1 MEVTYEEAKQIVE
14 DKLINKTEYRTYEE
28 LSEILFGEG
37 NCFNESE
44 VRKRMYG
51 MKRMIELY
59 DQSKSNSAHP
69 QNDILELQIAKRELE
84 AAKIQFRDERA
95 AWNKQNAIEARVSQK
110 LNYLEQSLKEF
121 GEQKYTPPFPTVCVE
136 IGDNDLL
143 VILSDLHI
151 GQCFSSQWG
160 EYNSDIA
167 KERLE
172 QYVTQIIQIAT
183 LHHCQNCYISI
194 QGDLISGNIHR
205 SIQVTNR
212 ENVIDQIK
220 VASELITNF
229 CYALSQLFDNI
240 YVFNVSGNHSRID
253 KKEDAIHDERLDD
266 LIGWIVSSSLSH
278 CTNIFFPKTNIDI
291 GIASII
297 IRGKE
302 YCSVHGDYD
311 DYSMTGVSKLCMMLH
326 RIPYAILYGHLHH
339 CSVNEANGVKMVMS
353 GSLAG
358 SGDAHTIEK
367 RLSGKPSQMVCVCS
381 SRGIEAYY
389 PIEFS

>member
-1 MEVTYEEAKQIVE
+1 MEATYEEAKKIVE

-51 MKRMIELY
+51 MKRMIELHDKY
-59 DQSKSNSAHP
+59 EKTPA
-69 QNDILELQIAKRELE
+69 QNNDVIEIQLAKRELE
-84 AAKIQFRDERA
+84 AAKVQFRDERA
-95 AWNKQNAIEARVSQK
+95 AWNRQNTIDARVNQK
-110 LNYLEQSLKEF
+110 LDYLETVLKES
-121 GEQKYTPPFPTVCVE
+121 GERIYISSPVEVCV
-136 IGDNDLL
+136 GSSDNDLL

-151 GQCFSSQWG
+151 GAAFSSEWG

-167 KERLE
+167 TRRLNQYIREIVKIAERHNSE
-172 QYVTQIIQIAT
+172 
-183 LHHCQNCYISI
+183 NCFVSI
-194 QGDLISGNIHR
+194 QGDLISGNIHK

-220 VASELITNF
+220 IAANLITDF
-229 CYALSQLFDNI
+229 CFELSNYFKKVTI
-240 YVFNVSGNHSRID
+240 TNVSGNHSRID
-253 KKEDAIHDERLDD
+253 KKEDALHSERLDD
-266 LIGWIVSSSLSH
+266 LIGWIVKNSLSH
-278 CTNIFFPKTNIDI
+278 INKITFKENNLDI
-291 GIASII
+291 GIASID

-302 YCSVHGDYD
+302 YIAVHGDYD
-311 DYSMTGVSKLCMMLH
+311 SYSSSGVSNLCMMIH

-339 CSVNEANGVKMVMS
+339 CSVDEVNGVKMVRG

-358 SGDAHTIEK
+358 SGDAFTIEK

-381 SRGIEAYY
+381 SAGIEAYY
-389 PIEFS
+389 PVELN

>member
-1 MEVTYEEAKQIVE
+1 MEATYEEAKKIVE

-51 MKRMIELY
+51 MKRMIELHDKY
-59 DQSKSNSAHP
+59 ESNSTP
-69 QNDILELQIAKRELE
+69 NNDVIEIQLAKRELE
-84 AAKIQFRDERA
+84 AAKVQFRDERA
-95 AWNKQNAIEARVSQK
+95 AWNRQNTIDARVNQK
-110 LNYLEQSLKEF
+110 LDYLETVLKES
-121 GEQKYTPPFPTVCVE
+121 GERMYIPSPVEVCV
-136 IGDNDLL
+136 GNSDNDLL

-151 GQCFSSQWG
+151 GAAFSSEWG

-167 KERLE
+167 TRRLNQYIREIVKIAERHNSE
-172 QYVTQIIQIAT
+172 
-183 LHHCQNCYISI
+183 NCFVSI
-194 QGDLISGNIHR
+194 QGDLISGNIHK

-220 VASELITNF
+220 IAANLITNF
-229 CYALSQLFDNI
+229 CFELSNYFKKVTI
-240 YVFNVSGNHSRID
+240 TNVSGNHSRID
-253 KKEDAIHDERLDD
+253 KKEDALHSERLDD
-266 LIGWIVSSSLSH
+266 LIGWIVKNSLSH
-278 CTNIFFPKTNIDI
+278 INKITFKENNLDI
-291 GIASII
+291 GIASID

-302 YCSVHGDYD
+302 YIAVHGDYD
-311 DYSMTGVSKLCMMLH
+311 SYSSSGVSNLCMMIH

-339 CSVNEANGVKMVMS
+339 CSVDEVNGVKMVRG

-358 SGDAHTIEK
+358 SGDAFTIEK

-381 SRGIEAYY
+381 SSGIEAYY
-389 PIEFS
+389 PVELN

>member
-1 MEVTYEEAKQIVE
+1 MEATYEEAKKIVE

-51 MKRMIELY
+51 MKRMIELHDKY
-59 DQSKSNSAHP
+59 EKTPA
-69 QNDILELQIAKRELE
+69 QNNDVIEIQLAKRELE
-84 AAKIQFRDERA
+84 AAKVQFRDERA
-95 AWNKQNAIEARVSQK
+95 AWNRQNTIDARVNQK
-110 LNYLEQSLKEF
+110 LDYLETVLKES
-121 GEQKYTPPFPTVCVE
+121 GERIYISSPVEVC
-136 IGDNDLL
+136 IGNSDNDLL

-151 GQCFSSQWG
+151 GAAFSSEWG

-167 KERLE
+167 TRRLNQYIREIVKIAERHNSE
-172 QYVTQIIQIAT
+172 
-183 LHHCQNCYISI
+183 NCFVSI
-194 QGDLISGNIHR
+194 QGDLISGNIHK

-220 VASELITNF
+220 IAANLITDF
-229 CYALSQLFDNI
+229 CFELSNYFKKVTI
-240 YVFNVSGNHSRID
+240 TNVSGNHSRID
-253 KKEDAIHDERLDD
+253 KKEDAIHSERLDD
-266 LIGWIVSSSLSH
+266 LIGWIVKNSLSH
-278 CTNIFFPKTNIDI
+278 INKITFKENNLDI
-291 GIASII
+291 GIASID

-302 YCSVHGDYD
+302 YIAVHGDYD
-311 DYSMTGVSKLCMMLH
+311 SYSPSGVSNLCMMIH

-339 CSVNEANGVKMVMS
+339 CSLDEVNGVKMVRG

-358 SGDAHTIEK
+358 SGDAFTIEK

-381 SRGIEAYY
+381 SAGIEAYY
-389 PIEFS
+389 PVELN

>member
-1 MEVTYEEAKQIVE
+1 MEATYEEAKQIVE

-51 MKRMIELY
+51 MKRMIELHDKY
-59 DQSKSNSAHP
+59 ESNSTSN
-69 QNDILELQIAKRELE
+69 NDVIEIQLAKRELE
-84 AAKIQFRDERA
+84 AAKVQFRDERA
-95 AWNKQNAIEARVSQK
+95 AWNRQNAIDARVNQK
-110 LNYLEQSLKEF
+110 LDYLETVLKES
-121 GEQKYTPPFPTVCVE
+121 GERIYIPSPFEVCV
-136 IGDNDLL
+136 GNSDNDLL

-151 GQCFSSQWG
+151 GAAFSSEWG

-167 KERLE
+167 TRRLNQYIREIVKIAERHNSE
-172 QYVTQIIQIAT
+172 
-183 LHHCQNCYISI
+183 NCFVSI
-194 QGDLISGNIHR
+194 QGDLISGNIHK

-220 VASELITNF
+220 IAANLITDF
-229 CYALSQLFDNI
+229 CFELSNYFKKVTI
-240 YVFNVSGNHSRID
+240 TNVSGNHSRID
-253 KKEDAIHDERLDD
+253 KKEDAIHSERLDD
-266 LIGWIVSSSLSH
+266 LIGWIVKNSLSH
-278 CTNIFFPKTNIDI
+278 INKITFKENNLDI
-291 GIASII
+291 GIASID

-302 YCSVHGDYD
+302 YIAVHGDYD
-311 DYSMTGVSKLCMMLH
+311 SYSSSGVSNLCMMIH

-339 CSVNEANGVKMVMS
+339 CSVDEVNGVKMVRG

-358 SGDAHTIEK
+358 SGDTFTIEK

-381 SRGIEAYY
+381 SAGIEAYY
-389 PIEFS
+389 PVELN

>member
-1 MEVTYEEAKQIVE
+1 MEATYEEAKKIVE

-51 MKRMIELY
+51 MKRMIELHDKY
-59 DQSKSNSAHP
+59 EKTPA
-69 QNDILELQIAKRELE
+69 QNNDVIEIQLAKRELE
-84 AAKIQFRDERA
+84 AAKVQFRDERA
-95 AWNKQNAIEARVSQK
+95 AWNRQNTIDARVNQK
-110 LNYLEQSLKEF
+110 LDYLESVIKES
-121 GEQKYTPPFPTVCVE
+121 GERIYTPSPVEVCV
-136 IGDNDLL
+136 GNSDNDLL

-151 GQCFSSQWG
+151 GASFSSEWG

-167 KERLE
+167 TRRLNQYIREIVKIAERHNSE
-172 QYVTQIIQIAT
+172 
-183 LHHCQNCYISI
+183 NCFVSI
-194 QGDLISGNIHR
+194 QGDLISGNIHK

-220 VASELITNF
+220 IAANLITDF
-229 CYALSQLFDNI
+229 CFELSNYFKKVTI
-240 YVFNVSGNHSRID
+240 TNVSGNHSRID
-253 KKEDAIHDERLDD
+253 KKEDAIHSERLDD
-266 LIGWIVSSSLSH
+266 LIGWIVKNSLSH
-278 CTNIFFPKTNIDI
+278 INKITFKENNLDI
-291 GIASII
+291 GIASID

-302 YCSVHGDYD
+302 YIAVHGDYD
-311 DYSMTGVSKLCMMLH
+311 SYSSSGVSNLCMMIH

-339 CSVNEANGVKMVMS
+339 CSVDEVNGVKMVRG

-358 SGDAHTIEK
+358 SGDAFTIEK

-381 SRGIEAYY
+381 SAGIEAYY
-389 PIEFS
+389 PVELN

>member
-1 MEVTYEEAKQIVE
+1 MEATYEEAKQIVK

-51 MKRMIELY
+51 MKRMIELHDKY
-59 DQSKSNSAHP
+59 ESNSTSN
-69 QNDILELQIAKRELE
+69 NDVIEIQLAKRELE
-84 AAKIQFRDERA
+84 AAKVQFRDERA
-95 AWNKQNAIEARVSQK
+95 AWNRQNAIDARVNQK
-110 LNYLEQSLKEF
+110 LDYLETVLKES
-121 GEQKYTPPFPTVCVE
+121 GERIYIPSPFEVCV
-136 IGDNDLL
+136 GNSDNDLL

-151 GQCFSSQWG
+151 GAAFSSEWG

-167 KERLE
+167 TRRLNQYIREIVKIAERHNSE
-172 QYVTQIIQIAT
+172 
-183 LHHCQNCYISI
+183 NCFVSI
-194 QGDLISGNIHR
+194 QGDLISGNIHK

-220 VASELITNF
+220 IAANLITDF
-229 CYALSQLFDNI
+229 CFELSNYFKKVTI
-240 YVFNVSGNHSRID
+240 TNVSGNHSRID
-253 KKEDAIHDERLDD
+253 KKEDAIHSERLDD
-266 LIGWIVSSSLSH
+266 LIGWIVKNSLSH
-278 CTNIFFPKTNIDI
+278 INKITFKENNLDI
-291 GIASII
+291 GIASID

-302 YCSVHGDYD
+302 YIAVHGDYD
-311 DYSMTGVSKLCMMLH
+311 SYSSSGVSNLCMMIH

-339 CSVNEANGVKMVMS
+339 CSVDEVNGVKMVRG

-358 SGDAHTIEK
+358 SGDAFTIEK

-381 SRGIEAYY
+381 SAGIEAYY
-389 PIEFS
+389 PVELN

>member
-1 MEVTYEEAKQIVE
+1 MEATYEEAKKIVE

-51 MKRMIELY
+51 MKRMIELHDKY
-59 DQSKSNSAHP
+59 EKNSTP
-69 QNDILELQIAKRELE
+69 NNDVIEIQLAKRELE
-84 AAKIQFRDERA
+84 AAKVQFRDERA
-95 AWNKQNAIEARVSQK
+95 AWNRQNTIDARVNQK
-110 LNYLEQSLKEF
+110 LDYLESVLKES
-121 GEQKYTPPFPTVCVE
+121 GERIYTPSPVEVCV
-136 IGDNDLL
+136 GNSDNDLL

-151 GQCFSSQWG
+151 GAAFSSEWG

-167 KERLE
+167 TRRLNQYIREIVKIAERHNSE
-172 QYVTQIIQIAT
+172 
-183 LHHCQNCYISI
+183 NCFVSI
-194 QGDLISGNIHR
+194 QGDLISGNIHK

-220 VASELITNF
+220 IAANLITDF
-229 CYALSQLFDNI
+229 CFELSNYFKKVTI
-240 YVFNVSGNHSRID
+240 TNVSGNHSRID
-253 KKEDAIHDERLDD
+253 KKEDALHSERLDD
-266 LIGWIVSSSLSH
+266 LIGWIVKNSLSH
-278 CTNIFFPKTNIDI
+278 INKITFKENNLDI
-291 GIASII
+291 GIASID

-302 YCSVHGDYD
+302 YIAVHGDYD
-311 DYSMTGVSKLCMMLH
+311 SYSSSGVSNLCMMIH

-339 CSVNEANGVKMVMS
+339 CSVDEVNGVKMVRG

-358 SGDAHTIEK
+358 SGDAFTIEK

-381 SRGIEAYY
+381 SAGIEAYY
-389 PIEFS
+389 PVDLN

>member
-1 MEVTYEEAKQIVE
+1 MEATYEEAKKIVE

-51 MKRMIELY
+51 MKRMIELHDKY
-59 DQSKSNSAHP
+59 EKNSTP
-69 QNDILELQIAKRELE
+69 NNDVIEIQLAKRELE
-84 AAKIQFRDERA
+84 AAKVQFRDERA
-95 AWNKQNAIEARVSQK
+95 AWNRQNTIDARVNQK
-110 LNYLEQSLKEF
+110 LDYLETVLKES
-121 GEQKYTPPFPTVCVE
+121 GERIYISSPVEVCV
-136 IGDNDLL
+136 GSSDNDLL

-151 GQCFSSQWG
+151 GAAFSSEWG

-167 KERLE
+167 TRRLNQYIREIVKIAERHNSE
-172 QYVTQIIQIAT
+172 
-183 LHHCQNCYISI
+183 NCFVSI
-194 QGDLISGNIHR
+194 QGDLISGNIHK

-220 VASELITNF
+220 IAANLITDF
-229 CYALSQLFDNI
+229 CFELSNYFKKVTI
-240 YVFNVSGNHSRID
+240 TNVSGNHSRID
-253 KKEDAIHDERLDD
+253 KKEDALHSERLDD
-266 LIGWIVSSSLSH
+266 LIGWIVKNSLSH
-278 CTNIFFPKTNIDI
+278 INKITFKENNLDI
-291 GIASII
+291 GIASID

-302 YCSVHGDYD
+302 YIAVHGDYD
-311 DYSMTGVSKLCMMLH
+311 SYSSSGVSNLCMMIH

-339 CSVNEANGVKMVMS
+339 CSVDEVNGVKMVRG

-358 SGDAHTIEK
+358 SGDAFTIEK

-381 SRGIEAYY
+381 SSGIEAYY
-389 PIEFS
+389 PVELN

>member
-1 MEVTYEEAKQIVE
+1 MEATYEEAKQIVE

-51 MKRMIELY
+51 MKRMIELHDKY
-59 DQSKSNSAHP
+59 ENNSTP
-69 QNDILELQIAKRELE
+69 NNDVIEIRLAKRELE
-84 AAKIQFRDERA
+84 AAKVQFRDERA
-95 AWNKQNAIEARVSQK
+95 AWNRQNTIDARVNQK
-110 LNYLEQSLKEF
+110 LDYLESVLKES
-121 GEQKYTPPFPTVCVE
+121 GERIYTPSPVEVCV
-136 IGDNDLL
+136 GNSDNDLL

-151 GQCFSSQWG
+151 GAAFSSEWG

-167 KERLE
+167 TRRLNQYIREIVKIAERHNSE
-172 QYVTQIIQIAT
+172 
-183 LHHCQNCYISI
+183 NCFVSI
-194 QGDLISGNIHR
+194 QGDLISGNIHK

-220 VASELITNF
+220 IAANLITDF
-229 CYALSQLFDNI
+229 CFELSNYFKKI
-240 YVFNVSGNHSRID
+240 TITNVSGNHSRID
-253 KKEDAIHDERLDD
+253 KKEDALHSERLDD
-266 LIGWIVSSSLSH
+266 LIGWIVKNSLSH
-278 CTNIFFPKTNIDI
+278 INKITFKENNLDI
-291 GIASII
+291 GIASID

-302 YCSVHGDYD
+302 YIAVHGDYD
-311 DYSMTGVSKLCMMLH
+311 SYSSSGVSNLCMMIH

-339 CSVNEANGVKMVMS
+339 CSVDEVNGVKMVRG

-358 SGDAHTIEK
+358 SGDAFTIEK

-381 SRGIEAYY
+381 SSGIEAYY
-389 PIEFS
+389 PVELN

>member
-1 MEVTYEEAKQIVE
+1 MEATYEEAKKIVE

-51 MKRMIELY
+51 MKRMIELHDKY
-59 DQSKSNSAHP
+59 ENNQTSN
-69 QNDILELQIAKRELE
+69 NDVIEIQLAKRELE
-84 AAKIQFRDERA
+84 AAKVQFRDERA
-95 AWNKQNAIEARVSQK
+95 AWNRQNTIDARVNQK
-110 LNYLEQSLKEF
+110 LDYLESVLKES
-121 GEQKYTPPFPTVCVE
+121 GERIYTPSPVEVCV
-136 IGDNDLL
+136 GNSDNDLL

-151 GQCFSSQWG
+151 GAAFSSEWG

-167 KERLE
+167 TRRLNQYIREIVKIAERHNSE
-172 QYVTQIIQIAT
+172 
-183 LHHCQNCYISI
+183 NCFVSI
-194 QGDLISGNIHR
+194 QGDLISGNIHK

-220 VASELITNF
+220 IAANLITDF
-229 CYALSQLFDNI
+229 CFELSNYFKKVTI
-240 YVFNVSGNHSRID
+240 TNVSGNHSRID
-253 KKEDAIHDERLDD
+253 KKEDALHSERLDD
-266 LIGWIVSSSLSH
+266 LIGWIVKNSLSH
-278 CTNIFFPKTNIDI
+278 INKITFKENNLDI
-291 GIASII
+291 GIASID

-302 YCSVHGDYD
+302 YIAVHGDYD
-311 DYSMTGVSKLCMMLH
+311 SYSSSGVSNLCMMIH

-339 CSVNEANGVKMVMS
+339 CSVDEVNGVKMVRG

-358 SGDAHTIEK
+358 SGDAFTIEK

-381 SRGIEAYY
+381 SAGIEAYY
-389 PIEFS
+389 PVELN

>member
-1 MEVTYEEAKQIVE
+1 MEATYEEAKKIVE

-51 MKRMIELY
+51 MKRMIELHDKY
-59 DQSKSNSAHP
+59 EKTPA
-69 QNDILELQIAKRELE
+69 QNNDVIEIQLAKRELE
-84 AAKIQFRDERA
+84 AAKVQFRDERA
-95 AWNKQNAIEARVSQK
+95 AWNRQNTIDARVNQK
-110 LNYLEQSLKEF
+110 LDYLETVLKES
-121 GEQKYTPPFPTVCVE
+121 GERIYISSPVEVCV
-136 IGDNDLL
+136 GSSDNDLL

-151 GQCFSSQWG
+151 GASFSSEWG

-167 KERLE
+167 TRRLNQYIREIVKIAERHNSE
-172 QYVTQIIQIAT
+172 
-183 LHHCQNCYISI
+183 NCFVSI
-194 QGDLISGNIHR
+194 QGDLISGNIHK

-220 VASELITNF
+220 IAANLITDF
-229 CYALSQLFDNI
+229 CFELSNYFKKVTI
-240 YVFNVSGNHSRID
+240 TNVSGNHSRID
-253 KKEDAIHDERLDD
+253 KKEDAIHSERLDD
-266 LIGWIVSSSLSH
+266 LIGWIVKNSLSH
-278 CTNIFFPKTNIDI
+278 INKITFKENNLDI
-291 GIASII
+291 GIASID

-302 YCSVHGDYD
+302 YIAVHGDYD
-311 DYSMTGVSKLCMMLH
+311 SYSPSGVSNLCMMIH

-339 CSVNEANGVKMVMS
+339 CSVDEVNGVKMVRG

-358 SGDAHTIEK
+358 SGDAFTIEK

-381 SRGIEAYY
+381 SSGIEAYY
-389 PIEFS
+389 PVELN

>member
-1 MEVTYEEAKQIVE
+1 MEATYEEAKKIVE

-51 MKRMIELY
+51 MKRMIELHDKY
-59 DQSKSNSAHP
+59 ESNSTP
-69 QNDILELQIAKRELE
+69 NNDVIEIQLAKRELE
-84 AAKIQFRDERA
+84 AAKVQFRDERA
-95 AWNKQNAIEARVSQK
+95 AWNRQNTIDARVNQK
-110 LNYLEQSLKEF
+110 LDYLESVLKES
-121 GEQKYTPPFPTVCVE
+121 GERIYIPSPVEVCV
-136 IGDNDLL
+136 GNSDNDLL

-151 GQCFSSQWG
+151 GAAFSSEWG

-167 KERLE
+167 TRRLNQYIREIVKIAERHNSE
-172 QYVTQIIQIAT
+172 
-183 LHHCQNCYISI
+183 NCFVSI
-194 QGDLISGNIHR
+194 QGDLISGNIHK

-220 VASELITNF
+220 IAANLITDF
-229 CYALSQLFDNI
+229 CFELSNYFKKVTI
-240 YVFNVSGNHSRID
+240 TNVSGNHSRID
-253 KKEDAIHDERLDD
+253 KKEDAIHSERLDD
-266 LIGWIVSSSLSH
+266 LIGWIVKNSLSH
-278 CTNIFFPKTNIDI
+278 INKITFKENNLDI
-291 GIASII
+291 GIASID

-302 YCSVHGDYD
+302 YIAVHGDYD
-311 DYSMTGVSKLCMMLH
+311 SYSPSGVSNLCMMIH

-339 CSVNEANGVKMVMS
+339 CSVDEVNGVKMVRG

-358 SGDAHTIEK
+358 SGDAFTIEK

-381 SRGIEAYY
+381 SAGIEAYY
-389 PIEFS
+389 PVELN

>member
-1 MEVTYEEAKQIVE
+1 MEATYEEAKKIVE

-51 MKRMIELY
+51 MKRMIELHDKY
-59 DQSKSNSAHP
+59 ESNSTP
-69 QNDILELQIAKRELE
+69 NNDVIEIQLAKRELE
-84 AAKIQFRDERA
+84 AAKVQFRDERA
-95 AWNKQNAIEARVSQK
+95 AWNRQNTIDARVNQK
-110 LNYLEQSLKEF
+110 LDYLESVLKES
-121 GEQKYTPPFPTVCVE
+121 GERIYTPSPVEVCV
-136 IGDNDLL
+136 GNSDNDLL

-151 GQCFSSQWG
+151 GAAFSSEWG

-167 KERLE
+167 TRRLNQYIREIVKIAERHNSE
-172 QYVTQIIQIAT
+172 
-183 LHHCQNCYISI
+183 NCFVSI
-194 QGDLISGNIHR
+194 QGDLISGSIHK

-220 VASELITNF
+220 IAANLITDF
-229 CYALSQLFDNI
+229 CFELSNYFKKVTI
-240 YVFNVSGNHSRID
+240 TNVSGNHSRID
-253 KKEDAIHDERLDD
+253 KKEDAIHSERLDD
-266 LIGWIVSSSLSH
+266 LIGWIVKNSLSH
-278 CTNIFFPKTNIDI
+278 INKITFKENNLDI
-291 GIASII
+291 GIASID

-302 YCSVHGDYD
+302 YIAVHGDYD
-311 DYSMTGVSKLCMMLH
+311 SYSPSGVSNLCMMIH

-339 CSVNEANGVKMVMS
+339 CSVDEVNGVKMVRG

-358 SGDAHTIEK
+358 SGDAFTIEK

-381 SRGIEAYY
+381 SSGIEAYY
-389 PIEFS
+389 PVELN

>member
-1 MEVTYEEAKQIVE
+1 MEATYEEAKKIVE

-51 MKRMIELY
+51 MKRMIELHDKY
-59 DQSKSNSAHP
+59 ENNSTP
-69 QNDILELQIAKRELE
+69 NNDVIEIQLAKRELE
-84 AAKIQFRDERA
+84 AAKVQFRDERA
-95 AWNKQNAIEARVSQK
+95 AWNRQNAIDARVNQK
-110 LNYLEQSLKEF
+110 LDYLETVLKES
-121 GEQKYTPPFPTVCVE
+121 GERIYIPSPFEVCV
-136 IGDNDLL
+136 GNSDNDLL

-151 GQCFSSQWG
+151 GAAFSSEWG

-167 KERLE
+167 TRRLNQYIREIVKIAERHNSE
-172 QYVTQIIQIAT
+172 
-183 LHHCQNCYISI
+183 NCFVSI
-194 QGDLISGNIHR
+194 QGDLISGNIHK

-220 VASELITNF
+220 IAANLITDF
-229 CYALSQLFDNI
+229 CFELSNYFKKVTI
-240 YVFNVSGNHSRID
+240 TNVSGNHSRID
-253 KKEDAIHDERLDD
+253 KKEDALHSERLDD
-266 LIGWIVSSSLSH
+266 LIGWIVKNSLSH
-278 CTNIFFPKTNIDI
+278 INKITFKENNLDI
-291 GIASII
+291 GIASID

-302 YCSVHGDYD
+302 YIAVHGDYD
-311 DYSMTGVSKLCMMLH
+311 SYSSSGVSNLCMMIH

-339 CSVNEANGVKMVMS
+339 CSVDEVNGVKMVRG

-358 SGDAHTIEK
+358 SGDTFTIEK

-381 SRGIEAYY
+381 SAGIEAYY
-389 PIEFS
+389 PVELN

>member
-1 MEVTYEEAKQIVE
+1 MEATYEEAKKIVE

-51 MKRMIELY
+51 MKRMIELHDKY
-59 DQSKSNSAHP
+59 EKTPA
-69 QNDILELQIAKRELE
+69 QNNDVIEIQLAKRELE
-84 AAKIQFRDERA
+84 AAKVQFRDERA
-95 AWNKQNAIEARVSQK
+95 AWNRQNTIDARVNQK
-110 LNYLEQSLKEF
+110 LDYLETVLKES
-121 GEQKYTPPFPTVCVE
+121 GERIYISSPVEVCV
-136 IGDNDLL
+136 GSSDNDLL

-151 GQCFSSQWG
+151 GASFSSEWG

-167 KERLE
+167 TRRLNQYIREIVKIAERHNSE
-172 QYVTQIIQIAT
+172 
-183 LHHCQNCYISI
+183 NCFVSI
-194 QGDLISGNIHR
+194 QGDLISGNIHK

-220 VASELITNF
+220 IAANLITDF
-229 CYALSQLFDNI
+229 CFELSNYFKKVTI
-240 YVFNVSGNHSRID
+240 TNVSGNHSRID
-253 KKEDAIHDERLDD
+253 KKEDAIHSERLDD
-266 LIGWIVSSSLSH
+266 LIGWIVKNSLSH
-278 CTNIFFPKTNIDI
+278 INKITFKENNLDI
-291 GIASII
+291 GIASID

-302 YCSVHGDYD
+302 YIAVHGDYD
-311 DYSMTGVSKLCMMLH
+311 SYSSSGVSNLCMMIH

-339 CSVNEANGVKMVMS
+339 CSVDEVNGVKMVRG

-358 SGDAHTIEK
+358 SGDAFTIEK

-381 SRGIEAYY
+381 SAGIEAYY
-389 PIEFS
+389 PVELN

>member
-1 MEVTYEEAKQIVE
+1 MEATYEEAKKIVE

-51 MKRMIELY
+51 MKRMIELHDKY
-59 DQSKSNSAHP
+59 EKTPA
-69 QNDILELQIAKRELE
+69 QNNDVIEIQLAKRELE
-84 AAKIQFRDERA
+84 AAKVQFRDERA
-95 AWNKQNAIEARVSQK
+95 AWNRQNTIDARVNQK
-110 LNYLEQSLKEF
+110 LDYLESVLKES
-121 GEQKYTPPFPTVCVE
+121 GERIYTPSPVEVCV
-136 IGDNDLL
+136 GNSDNDLL

-151 GQCFSSQWG
+151 GAAFSSEWG

-167 KERLE
+167 TRRLNQYIREIVKIAERHNSE
-172 QYVTQIIQIAT
+172 
-183 LHHCQNCYISI
+183 NCFVSI
-194 QGDLISGNIHR
+194 QGDLISGNIHK

-220 VASELITNF
+220 IAANLITDF
-229 CYALSQLFDNI
+229 CFELSNYFKKVTI
-240 YVFNVSGNHSRID
+240 TNVSGNHSRID
-253 KKEDAIHDERLDD
+253 KKEDALHSERLDD
-266 LIGWIVSSSLSH
+266 LIGWIVKNSLSH
-278 CTNIFFPKTNIDI
+278 INKITFKENNLDI
-291 GIASII
+291 GIASID

-302 YCSVHGDYD
+302 YIAVHGDYD
-311 DYSMTGVSKLCMMLH
+311 SYSSSGVSNLCMMIH

-339 CSVNEANGVKMVMS
+339 CSVDEVNGVKMVRG

-358 SGDAHTIEK
+358 SGDAFTIEK

-381 SRGIEAYY
+381 SAGIEAYY
-389 PIEFS
+389 PVELN

>member
-1 MEVTYEEAKQIVE
+1 MEATYEEAKKIVE

-51 MKRMIELY
+51 MKRMIELHDKY
-59 DQSKSNSAHP
+59 EKTHA
-69 QNDILELQIAKRELE
+69 QNNDVIEIQLAKRELE
-84 AAKIQFRDERA
+84 AAKVQFRDERA
-95 AWNKQNAIEARVSQK
+95 AWNRQNTIDARVNQK
-110 LNYLEQSLKEF
+110 LDYLESVLKES
-121 GEQKYTPPFPTVCVE
+121 GERIYTPSPVEVCV
-136 IGDNDLL
+136 GNSDNDLL

-151 GQCFSSQWG
+151 GAAFSSEWG

-167 KERLE
+167 TRRLNQYIREIVKIAERHNSE
-172 QYVTQIIQIAT
+172 
-183 LHHCQNCYISI
+183 NCFVSI
-194 QGDLISGNIHR
+194 QGDLISGNIHK

-220 VASELITNF
+220 IAANLITDF
-229 CYALSQLFDNI
+229 CFELSNYFKKVTI
-240 YVFNVSGNHSRID
+240 TNVSGNHSRID
-253 KKEDAIHDERLDD
+253 KKEDALHSERLDD
-266 LIGWIVSSSLSH
+266 LIGWIVKNSLSH
-278 CTNIFFPKTNIDI
+278 INKITFKENNLDI
-291 GIASII
+291 GIASID

-302 YCSVHGDYD
+302 YIAVHGDYD
-311 DYSMTGVSKLCMMLH
+311 SYSSSGVSNLCMMIH

-339 CSVNEANGVKMVMS
+339 CSVDEVNGVKMVRG

-358 SGDAHTIEK
+358 SGDAFTIEK

-381 SRGIEAYY
+381 SAGIEADY
-389 PIEFS
+389 PVELN